1 MVSHT
6 WLMEKWQ
13 FNLPTKIIFGQ
24 GAAEEAAVEAKKFGK
39 KVFMVVDEII
49 RKVGLLEKVEKPLRD
64 NGFEIKY
71 FTPEPEPRIETAKL
85 VVETVREQKY
95 DLVMGIGG
103 GSSMDL
109 AKVASIM
116 ATNPGEVTDYIGI
129 NLVQKPGIP
138 KILMPTTAGTGAEVT
153 PNAILASS
161 VEENKTAIV
170 SPYNFADVAIV
181 DPLMTLTMPP
191 KVTAVTGLDALTH
204 AVEAYMSIRSNPLT
218 DAIAYKAIQLI
229 STYLPVAYADG
240 ENIEARSYMS
250 LAALMAGIA
259 ICHAGTCAGHAAAYA
274 FAVKYK
280 IPHGL
285 SCAIALPYI
294 MEYNAPVQL
303 SKHVSIAEAM
313 NERVSNLNAREAASK
328 AVRSIVKLMNELD
341 VPYRLKD
348 IGVSKEDLPKL
359 VEGMLKN
366 TRLLKNN
373 PRKVSKEDAVK
384 IFERMWEGK
393 LNAL

>member
-85 VVETVREQKY
+85 VAEAVREQKY

-116 ATNPGEVTDYIGI
+116 ATNPGAVTDYIGI

-138 KILMPTTAGTGAEVT
+138 KILIPTTAGTGAEVT

-341 VPYRLKD
+341 IPYRLKD